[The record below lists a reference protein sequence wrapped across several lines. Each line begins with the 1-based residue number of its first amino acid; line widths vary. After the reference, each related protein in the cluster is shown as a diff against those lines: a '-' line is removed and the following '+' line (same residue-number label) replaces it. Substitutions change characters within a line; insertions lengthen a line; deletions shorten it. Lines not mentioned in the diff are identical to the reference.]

1 MAAQLQ
7 SPATALCPC
16 VSDVAWGD
24 LNTFCEA
31 KIVNDSSLKSH
42 VASVVLVVAI
52 AGASLFL
59 AAPPLRAK
67 TPVYNRGELLSM
79 DSQSCGSTESGG
91 KTVAGEIL
99 GTDAGHHTTQ
109 EVLCQ
114 DYVLQSD
121 RLIYH
126 IRVKDAKHPVLLPVG
141 NAVEFRIEKS
151 SLFLRDPEN
160 GKQEHEYVVISMQT
174 RTDVSTAG
182 AAGSARATTAATDAT
197 AEPKP

>member
-1 MAAQLQ
+1 M
-7 SPATALCPC
+7 ALCPC

-24 LNTFCEA
+24 LNTYCEA

-42 VASVVLVVAI
+42 VASVVLVVAV

-59 AAPPLRAK
+59 AAPSLRAK
-67 TPVYNRGELLSM
+67 EPVYERATLLSM
-79 DSQSCGSTESGG
+79 DSQTCGSTESGG
-91 KTVAGEIL
+91 KTVAGEIM

-160 GKQEHEYVVISMQT
+160 GKQEHEYVVISMQP
-174 RTDVSTAG
+174 RTDVSTAR
-182 AAGSARATTAATDAT
+182 AAGSTRATTAATDTT